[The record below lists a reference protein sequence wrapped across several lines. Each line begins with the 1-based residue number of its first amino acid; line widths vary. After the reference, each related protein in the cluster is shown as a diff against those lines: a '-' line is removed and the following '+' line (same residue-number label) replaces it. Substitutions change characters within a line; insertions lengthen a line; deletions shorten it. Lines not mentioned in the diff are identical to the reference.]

1 MMIFCKHP
9 LEWDKTKYDSAL
21 IRNRLCSGDE
31 GLHDILREKAEK
43 LDIWGSIKDH
53 ETIRQPANN
62 LWFVHPVY
70 FINHMNKAGL
80 LDKTFNPYEG
90 THKTAEGV
98 TFTCYDNPG
107 FAPVYTVGTEVF
119 EDRGKRFAV
128 INGLFND
135 DYSRFYG
142 RRFFHEG
149 IDFKGIEGTKIIS
162 FVYGTVV
169 FAGEMTAQ
177 AGYGKIMII
186 KDNQKDIL
194 YLLAHLSKWLINEKE
209 PVYPDMEVAE
219 VGKTGTK
226 AAHLH
231 VSVLET
237 SESDKER
244 IVASVSAEQYRWNI
258 SVFNLCRDPFNQTIT
273 RIP

>member
-1 MMIFCKHP
+1 M
-9 LEWDKTKYDSAL
+9 
-21 IRNRLCSGDE
+21 
-31 GLHDILREKAEK
+31 
-43 LDIWGSIKDH
+43 LDLWTNPNGGEAKND
-53 ETIRQPANN
+53 N
-62 LWFVHPVY
+62 LPPKGQVWFAHPVY
-70 FINHMNKAGL
+70 FLNHLDKAGL

-169 FAGEMTAQ
+169 FE
-177 AGYGKIMII
+177 
-186 KDNQKDIL
+186 
-194 YLLAHLSKWLINEKE
+194 WLINEKE

-244 IVASVSAEQYRWNI
+244 IVTSVSAEQYRWNI